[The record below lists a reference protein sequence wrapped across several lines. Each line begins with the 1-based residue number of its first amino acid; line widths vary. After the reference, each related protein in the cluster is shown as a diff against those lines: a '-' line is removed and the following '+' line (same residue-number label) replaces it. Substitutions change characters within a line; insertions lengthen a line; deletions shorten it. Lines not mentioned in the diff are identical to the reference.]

1 MKIPMLEKFKL
12 AFLRWMVRVAVR
24 YKWRGKV
31 VTDVT
36 VDALEIACGATH
48 VPARRYTPPQAQGAL
63 PVLLFFHG
71 GGWVGF
77 DLDTHDPL
85 CRDLC
90 ARSGYLV
97 ISVDYR
103 LAPEHPFP
111 AGVQDC
117 LGALEWLVQN
127 AATLGADAERIAVG
141 GDSAGGNLAA
151 VVALQARERFS
162 GVVKGQVLIYPVTD
176 YASADW
182 PSYLSCS
189 GKGYPLSHAGLKD
202 LWRMYTSNSLEW
214 PPGRTQ
220 HELATPYRVENLT
233 GLPPALV
240 LIAEDDLLR
249 DEGLA
254 YAQRMKDAGVPVS
267 VKTFPGQKHG
277 FVGLEPTPEHAA
289 AAADIAA
296 WLRNVRG

>member
-1 MKIPMLEKFKL
+1 MFEKIKIR
-12 AFLRWMVRVAVR
+12 ALRWMVRIAVR
-24 YKWRGKV
+24 TKWRGKV
-31 VTDVT
+31 MTEVA
-36 VDALEIACGATH
+36 VDTLEIRSGDTC
-48 VPARRYTPPQAQGAL
+48 VQARRYTPPRTQGPL

-117 LGALEWLVQN
+117 LGALDWLVQN
-127 AATLGADAERIAVG
+127 AAMLGADPARIAIG

-151 VVALQARERFS
+151 VVAQQARARHP
-162 GVVKGQVLIYPVTD
+162 GVLKGQVLIYPVTD
-176 YASADW
+176 HPSADW
-182 PSYLSCS
+182 ASYVSCS

-202 LWRMYTSNSLEW
+202 LWRMYTSNSPEW
-214 PPGRTQ
+214 QPGQTQ
-220 HELATPYRVENLT
+220 HELATPYRVERLQ
-233 GLPPALV
+233 GLPPALMV
-240 LIAEDDLLR
+240 IAEDDLLR

-254 YAQRMKDAGVPVS
+254 YAQRMQDAGVPVS
-267 VKTFPGQKHG
+267 VKPFAGQKHG
-277 FVGLEPTPEHAA
+277 FVGLEPTAAHAGAA
-289 AAADIAA
+289 AEIAT
-296 WLRNVRG
+296 WLRAVGA

>member
-1 MKIPMLEKFKL
+1 MKVPILEKVRL
-12 AFLRWMVRVAVR
+12 AFLRWVVRVAVR

-36 VDALEIACGATH
+36 VDALEIASGDTR
-48 VPARRYTPPQAQGAL
+48 VSARRYTPLHARGPL

-90 ARSGYLV
+90 SRSGYLV

-117 LGALEWLVQN
+117 VGALDWLVQN
-127 AATLGADAERIAVG
+127 AATLGADPARIAIG

-151 VVALQARERFS
+151 VVALQARERLP
-162 GVVKGQVLIYPVTD
+162 GVLKGQVLIYPVTD
-176 YASADW
+176 HFSAAW
-182 PSYLSCS
+182 PSYVSCS

-202 LWRMYTSNSLEW
+202 LWRMYTSNSLDW
-214 PPGRTQ
+214 PQDQTQ
-220 HELATPYRVENLT
+220 HELATPYRVENIQ

-254 YAQRMKDAGVPVS
+254 YAQRMRDAGVPVS

-277 FVGLEPTPEHAA
+277 FVGLEPTPAHAA
-289 AAADIAA
+289 AAADIAI
-296 WLRNVRG
+296 WLRAIRG